1 VEPVK
6 IKITMATSADVSEV
20 SPRAGALPRAL
31 LILGRVALGLIFL
44 YAAYAKLHFG
54 GEWRLRDYHFFFA
67 MAIDSYKMLPLSV
80 VEWMAWILPWFELAL
95 GALLIV
101 GAGLRWVGSIT
112 SVLLLAF
119 IGAMTRAK
127 ILGLEINCGCFGNN
141 EKLGTATL
149 IRDSSLLVLALAV
162 TIGAFLIKKR
172 KAAASS

>member
-1 VEPVK
+1 
-6 IKITMATSADVSEV
+6 MATSAVISE
-20 SPRAGALPRAL
+20 SQSQPRAWPRVL
-31 LILGRVALGLIFL
+31 LVLGRVALGAIFL
-44 YAAYAKLHFG
+44 YAAFAKLYFDGAWH
-54 GEWRLRDYHFFFA
+54 LRDYHFFFA

-80 VEWMAWILPWFELAL
+80 VEWMARILPWFELLL

-101 GAGLRWVGSIT
+101 GIGLRWAGSIT
-112 SVLLLAF
+112 TALLLVF

-162 TIGAFLIKKR
+162 TIGAFLIKR
-172 KAAASS
+172 RRAAVSS

>member
-1 VEPVK
+1 MPLV
-6 IKITMATSADVSEV
+6 
-20 SPRAGALPRAL
+20 L

-44 YAAYAKLHFG
+44 FAAYSKLYFDGAWH
-54 GEWRLRDYHFFFA
+54 LRDYHFFFA

-80 VEWMAWILPWFELAL
+80 VEWMAWILPWFELML
-95 GALLIV
+95 GTLLIV
-101 GAGLRWVGSIT
+101 GVALPWIGSIT
-112 SVLLLAF
+112 SALLLVF

-149 IRDSSLLVLALAV
+149 IRDCSLLVLALAV

-172 KAAASS
+172 RVAVSS

>member
-1 VEPVK
+1 
-6 IKITMATSADVSEV
+6 MATSAVISE
-20 SPRAGALPRAL
+20 SQSQPRAWPRVL
-31 LILGRVALGLIFL
+31 LVLGRVALGAIFL
-44 YAAYAKLHFG
+44 YAAYSKLYFDGAWH
-54 GEWRLRDYHFFFA
+54 LHDYHFFFA

-80 VEWMAWILPWFELAL
+80 VEWMARILPWFELLL

-101 GAGLRWVGSIT
+101 GIGLRWAGSIT
-112 SVLLLAF
+112 TALLLVF

-172 KAAASS
+172 RAGVSS

>member
-1 VEPVK
+1 M
-6 IKITMATSADVSEV
+6 MATPSDRSEP
-20 SPRAGALPRAL
+20 SSRPRNWPRAL
-31 LILGRVALGLIFL
+31 LALGRIALGLIFL
-44 YAAYAKLHFG
+44 FAAFSKLYFG
-54 GEWRLRDYHFFFA
+54 GAWHMGDYHFFFA

-80 VEWMAWILPWFELAL
+80 VEWMARILPWFELLL

-112 SVLLLAF
+112 TALLLVF

-141 EKLGTATL
+141 EKLGAATL

-162 TIGAFLIKKR
+162 TIGAFLIR
-172 KAAASS
+172 RRRATVSS